1 MVFKLSMYSIYKF
14 KGTSKDRPFQLF
26 RCEVVEHVPFTKP
39 FGLLHGSTV
48 PSDAIKSQG
57 CVACTALRTPHSP
70 FLKLRRNVQLR
81 QSSPLNTRT
90 DPSWSSLIRV
100 DPRTDPSEGTNRI
113 LRLVLPGHYNAPQHN
128 DAFRDAEAK
137 EPMSKIPKRDS

>member
-1 MVFKLSMYSIYKF
+1 MVFKLSMYSICKF

-70 FLKLRRNVQLR
+70 LLKLRRNGQLR

-90 DPSWSSLIRV
+90 DPNSSFAWFPQVTTMLRNTTTPLET
-100 DPRTDPSEGTNRI
+100 PRRRSQCRRFPRGTPKI
-113 LRLVLPGHYNAPQHN
+113 KPYN
-128 DAFRDAEAK
+128 
-137 EPMSKIPKRDS
+137 